1 VGCAKEDVEEIR
13 YLGPT
18 LASWRTEILEHDNT
32 GASNGPTEGL
42 NLGVKKVKRCGH
54 GCRTFHHYRLRVL
67 LHAGGITWPTRV
79 APPRIRTRLPTRS
92 RSACSARHSVRIAPQ
107 PPERRRVRVR
117 LRSARSDACQALR
130 TCVPSAA
137 MASLTPASSSHVWTV
152 TVRGMRGQTAMKG
165 DCRGQAVVVVS
176 ASRRLDG

>member
-42 NLGVKKVKRCGH
+42 NLRVKKVKRCGH

-67 LHAGGITWPTRV
+67 LHAGGITWPTRAAPPASEPAFPLHRV
-79 APPRIRTRLPTRS
+79 APVQPATACELP
-92 RSACSARHSVRIAPQ
+92 PN
-107 PPERRRVRVR
+107 RRKGGAYEFGFGARVRMR
-117 LRSARSDACQALR
+117 AKRCERACHRQLWPR
-130 TCVPSAA
+130 
-137 MASLTPASSSHVWTV
+137 
-152 TVRGMRGQTAMKG
+152 
-165 DCRGQAVVVVS
+165 
-176 ASRRLDG
+176 